1 MSKVD
6 QSCLQRRT
14 KGSNFLSGSHFMRDP
29 SAADIFCSDSYF
41 RETQKSLHN
50 QHHGHDYE

>member
-41 RETQKSLHN
+41 CTRALVSVGFSIL
-50 QHHGHDYE
+50 